1 MKRIIILLYILIF
14 TCLTAIRFD
23 IEIVSAAPLNI
34 STNTTKAFRSTL
46 RKPSPKSY
54 CPASGIT
61 SPNKNDT
68 NNADTGKI
76 EIIQDSRIQ
85 ALLDKHIAINKKQKG
100 IPGYRVQ
107 IFFGSKRKDAL
118 EMKAEFLNKF
128 PDINAYTKYDEP
140 YFKVRV
146 GDFRTQLKAQ
156 KFYKEIS
163 GDFHNA
169 FIVQDLII
177 LPFLNDN

>member
-1 MKRIIILLYILIF
+1 MKTTKILFYSFIF
-14 TCLTAIRFD
+14 TYLTTVMFD
-23 IEIVSAAPLNI
+23 TGIVSAARLNI
-34 STNTTKAFRSTL
+34 STNSTEAFRLTL
-46 RKPSPKSY
+46 RKPSLKSY
-54 CPASGIT
+54 QPASVII

-68 NNADTGKI
+68 SNADTGRV

-85 ALLDKHIAINKKQKG
+85 ALVEKHIAINAKQKG

-118 EMKAEFLNKF
+118 ELKAEFLNKY

-156 KFYKEIS
+156 KLHKEIS
-163 GDFHNA
+163 GNFHNA

-177 LPFLNDN
+177 LPFLNDD